1 MAIAKSKKA
10 ALVQNY
16 GTGRRKAAV
25 ARVFLRKGQGKMT
38 INGRSLVEYF
48 GRKTH
53 RIVACQPLDLLGLQD
68 QFDVLITVDGG
79 GHTGQAGA
87 IRLGLTR
94 ALIELDEAGT
104 TQLPGEEVNENS
116 YRRQLRR
123 AGYVSRDARVVERK
137 KVGMP
142 KARKKKQFSKR

>member
-10 ALVQNY
+10 AIVQNY
-16 GTGRRKAAV
+16 GTGRRKSSV

-38 INGRSLVEYF
+38 INGRSLTEYF
-48 GRKTH
+48 GRRTH
-53 RIVACQPLDLLGLQD
+53 QIIACQPLDLLGLQD
-68 QFDVLITVDGG
+68 KFDVLITVAGG

-87 IRLGLTR
+87 VRLGLTR
-94 ALIELDEAGT
+94 ALIELDETGISKIE
-104 TQLPGEEVNENS
+104 GEEVNENS

-123 AGYVSRDARVVERK
+123 VGYVTRDSREVERK
-137 KVGMP
+137 KVGRP

>member
-10 ALVQNY
+10 SLVQNY
-16 GTGRRKAAV
+16 GTGRRKSSV

-38 INGRSLVEYF
+38 INGRSLSEYF

-53 RIVACQPLDLLGLQD
+53 QIIACQPLDLLGLSD
-68 QFDVLITVDGG
+68 QFDVLATVDGG

-104 TQLPGEEVNENS
+104 SHVPGEEANENS

-137 KVGMP
+137 KVGQP